1 MKSASQFQVIISL
14 SALTFAALAP
24 ELRAKPREPIALVYE
39 GPGAC
44 EEDCSAAAAEIA
56 RLEGLTPLFVGPQD
70 IPQPSW
76 SNAAAWIQPGGKS
89 STVARSMSAEL
100 KTWIREFT
108 HKGGAYVGFC
118 AGGFYSTAEVSDRGI
133 AGLGVMPGLTRFFDS
148 FGDTEVIITE
158 ILWAGVSRQVYW
170 EGGPYFV
177 LPETPVGES
186 PRAWPLAT
194 YANGQIAAAQA
205 LFGEGRVSV
214 SGPHPEAPE
223 SWKTFYKLQD
233 SDGPDTDLAQG
244 MLRWALALPPRD

>member
-1 MKSASQFQVIISL
+1 MKLVSCLLFVA
-14 SALTFAALAP
+14 TLAP
-24 ELRAKPREPIALVYE
+24 GLRAEPREPVALVYD

-44 EEDCSAAAAEIA
+44 EEDCAEAAAEIA

-76 SNAAAWIQPGGKS
+76 SQAAAWIQPGGKS
-89 STVARSMSAEL
+89 SIVARSMSAEL
-100 KTWIREFT
+100 KTWIRDFVDQ
-108 HKGGAYVGFC
+108 GAAYVGFC

-158 ILWAGVSRQVYW
+158 ILWAGQARQVYW

-177 LPETPVGES
+177 LPETPVGEA

-194 YANGQIAAAQA
+194 YANGKIAAAQA
-205 LFGEGRVSV
+205 LFGRGRVSV

>member
-1 MKSASQFQVIISL
+1 MKPDSQSSL
-14 SALTFAALAP
+14 IFSLFFVSVVGFVPRLQAQT
-24 ELRAKPREPIALVYE
+24 REPIALVYD

-44 EEDCSAAAAEIA
+44 EEDCAVAAAEIA

-76 SNAAAWIQPGGKS
+76 SDASAWIQPGGKS

-100 KTWIREFT
+100 KSWIRDFVDQ
-108 HKGGAYVGFC
+108 GAAYVGFC

-148 FGDTEVIITE
+148 FGDTEVIMTK

-177 LPETPVGES
+177 LPETPVGEA

-194 YANGQIAAAQA
+194 YENGQIAAAQA
-205 LFGEGRVSV
+205 LFGRGRVSV

-223 SWKTFYKLQD
+223 SWKTYYKLQD